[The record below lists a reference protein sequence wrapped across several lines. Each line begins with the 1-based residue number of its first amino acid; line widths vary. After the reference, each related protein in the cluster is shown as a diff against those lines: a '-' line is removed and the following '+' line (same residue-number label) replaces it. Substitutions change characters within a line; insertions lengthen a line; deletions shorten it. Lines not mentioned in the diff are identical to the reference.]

1 MATTLGMGGLLIA
14 PECLGSEMLLTGVR
28 GYFGY
33 TDGVKGSAL
42 EGYKY
47 TVVLPNRN
55 FAQMDVK
62 IIGNKL
68 LDVVA
73 GEHYPVKFD
82 NLEIKIYY
90 DDNRKAQLTARAT
103 GVKRVERRQ
112 Q

>member
-1 MATTLGMGGLLIA
+1 MATTLGLGGLLIV
-14 PECLGSEMLLTGVR
+14 PECLGTEMILHGVR

-33 TDGVKGSAL
+33 VDGQKSGVV

-47 TVVLPNRN
+47 TVVLPSRN
-55 FAQMDVK
+55 FAQLDIK

-82 NLEIKIYY
+82 NLEIKMYY
-90 DDNRKAQLTARAT
+90 DKDKKLQLTARAT
-103 GVKRVERRQ
+103 GVHRLENKR
-112 Q
+112 